1 MPYDKNG
8 KFYTTRIEDDLKG
21 DDALERLYER
31 SVSARKGAKAG
42 MALGSRLGPVGGA
55 LGGTLGGISGF
66 ILGDREIIFPVDM
79 VAVPAFELSRIYQG
93 YAPSFQIYIKEG
105 EVLNQVIPT
114 DAMLASEASADSS
127 MASSPSKKP
136 RKKSKYHTAYGKH
149 FKALA
154 PKFKLKSGAWAK
166 DGFKRCQKAAHAATK
181 KGLKK

>member
-21 DDALERLYER
+21 DDPLGRLVER
-31 SVSARKGAKAG
+31 SQSARKGAKAG
-42 MALGSRLGPVGGA
+42 VALGSRLGPVGGA

-66 ILGDREIIFPVDM
+66 ILGDREIIFPMDM
-79 VAVPAFELSRIYQG
+79 VAIPAYQMYLLG
-93 YAPSFQIYIKEG
+93 GIEPVFQIYIKEG

-114 DAMLASEASADSS
+114 DAMLASEASADFS